1 MVKTHTK
8 RLFILFGLI
17 VLIVLILIS
26 VIEIAGKL
34 KQKSIESENRILHL
48 INLDGRGLVLDLNNS
63 ELILLLFFN
72 SECDLCVNELN
83 EIFSEYES
91 FNETQI
97 YLISRQDIHEIEQV
111 NLEYQLAEYPNIK
124 IFKLDSQLT
133 LEPFLSAP
141 NPSTYLFAE
150 GGELLLSNYGYM
162 PMWKLKRYLND
173 DREN

>member
-1 MVKTHTK
+1 MAKTNTK
-8 RLFILFGLI
+8 RIFILFGLI
-17 VLIVLILIS
+17 IIIVLILIS

-63 ELILLLFFN
+63 ELILLLFYN

-97 YLISRQDIHEIEQV
+97 YLISRQDIHEIEQI
-111 NLEYQLAEYPNIK
+111 NLEYQLEKYPNIE

-133 LEPFLSAP
+133 KEPFLSAP
-141 NPSTYLFAE
+141 NPSIFLFAE
-150 GGELLLSNYGYM
+150 GGDLLLSNYGYM

-173 DREN
+173 DLEN